1 MLYLVLVAVLA
12 VLFFVAVM
20 PKKQPRHNR
29 PHIVDLA
36 ANDAAYRATHVTEAA
51 LEEVPSPVKTV
62 A

>member
-36 ANDAAYRATHVTEAA
+36 ANDAAAVEAEKVEAT
-51 LEEVPSPVKTV
+51 KTV